1 MPLSVPAGAA
11 CFLDATIFYYHYV
24 NTPPH
29 SIHCTDLLRRAVLA
43 DVRAFT
49 TVHALAETVHKVML
63 AEAVAKFG
71 LTRAGLVSWLQ
82 RDPNRIKGLAEFR
95 KVAEVVGGL
104 NVTILVVDH
113 ATLAAA
119 AGVSQGEGLMTNDAL
134 TVAVMRREGIAHLVT
149 NDDDFDGVPGITVF
163 KPR

>member
-1 MPLSVPAGAA
+1 MPLSVPAGDA
-11 CFLDATIFYYHYV
+11 CFIDANIFYYHYV

-29 SIHCTDLLRRAVLA
+29 SVGCTDLLRRAVFGE
-43 DVRAFT
+43 VRAFT

-82 RDPNRIKGLAEFR
+82 RDPNRIRGLAEFR
-95 KVAEVVGGL
+95 KVAEALGGL
-104 NVTILVVDH
+104 NVTVLSVDH
-113 ATLAAA
+113 PALAAA
-119 AGVSQGEGLMTNDAL
+119 AAVSQAEGLMTNDAI
-134 TVAVMRREGIAHLVT
+134 TVAVMRREGIANLAT
-149 NDDDFDGVPGITVF
+149 NDDDFDGVSGVAVF